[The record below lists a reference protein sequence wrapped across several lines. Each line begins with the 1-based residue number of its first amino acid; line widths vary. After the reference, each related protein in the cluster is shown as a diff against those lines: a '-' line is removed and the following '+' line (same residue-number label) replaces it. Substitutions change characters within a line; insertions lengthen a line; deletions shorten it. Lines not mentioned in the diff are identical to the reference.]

1 MVALT
6 YPGVRSLI
14 VSSGS
19 RTIATASSSVAAFLG
34 AAPIGPVDEAVPV
47 LSWDEYERVFGG
59 LAAGLDLGYAV
70 RHFFLNGGSEAR
82 IVRVGVNPMTARTM
96 LANRDGLDVLE
107 LTARE
112 SGPGGNQISVSVD
125 YATANPGS
133 LFNLTITR
141 TVPGNPNA
149 TVSEVVRNLSLSSGD
164 LRHYAPTVIG
174 RESRLVNATRPAGV
188 AAAVTGSGT
197 STSGQFPTGTNF
209 QALIDAQHDQIDL
222 VVDTSGPVTLTVP
235 IPAANS
241 LAALQNALAAAIA
254 AAPAGTFPAPPVVA
268 TTGPSG
274 AGFVGGIS
282 ITSATTGENSRV
294 WVRPAATRN
303 VTTRLLLGIPA
314 GGTEVDAAATIRP
327 EATPVAARIR
337 GGTFANAGDFPP
349 AAPARFILSLNG
361 VDTTVNFTVPAAGGS
376 VAANAATLAGLIDAQ
391 LGTLPGVHATVFG
404 TGNNSVIEINSGNAA
419 NGTTLQIR
427 DAAAAAGITNNV
439 ATLMH
444 LTAGSNTSRATV
456 RLAQQLAGGALTQ
469 FDPANPAAA
478 FTPTGTGRRGLRAL
492 DPVDFNLLV
501 LPGITD
507 ATVLAEAGAYVTD
520 RGAFLIAESRPTDTT
535 PAQAAQGVNSGAYPH
550 IPDAAVYYPWIVAS
564 DPLQDGALR
573 PMPPGGAIAGVFA
586 RTDAN
591 RGPWKGPAGID
602 TAIVGAVDLAYDL
615 TLPEI
620 GTLYPLGM
628 NCLRGIPGAGV
639 VVWGTRTRVGADAD
653 GNEWKDVP
661 VRRMALLIQQSLLRG
676 TEWVVFEP
684 NDEPLWSQIRVSI
697 GAFLQNLYRQGAFAG
712 RSPREAYFVRCDA
725 QTTPEDDRR
734 RGVVNI
740 QVGFA
745 PLRPAEFVIIRIQQ
759 MAGQAAGA

>member
-14 VSSGS
+14 VSNGS
-19 RTIATASSSVAAFLG
+19 RTIGTASSSIAAFLG

-47 LSWDEYERVFGG
+47 LSWDEYERTFGG
-59 LAAGLDLGYAV
+59 LSAGLDLGYAV

-82 IVRVGVNPMTARTM
+82 IVRVGVNPATASAR
-96 LANRDGLDVLE
+96 LSNRDGVEVIE

-112 SGPGGNQISVSVD
+112 SGPGGNHIAVSVD
-125 YATANPGS
+125 YATANPAS

-141 TVPGNPNA
+141 SVPGNPNA
-149 TVSEVVRNLSLSSGD
+149 AVTEVLRNLSLSLGD
-164 LRHYAPTVIG
+164 ARHYAPTVIG
-174 RESRLVNATRPAGV
+174 RESRLVTATRPGAA
-188 AAAVTGSGT
+188 AAAVIGSGV
-197 STSGQFPTGTNF
+197 STSGQFPTGTDF
-209 QALIDAQHDQIDL
+209 QALIDAQHNQIDL
-222 VVDTSGPVTLTVP
+222 VVDASGPVTVTVP
-235 IPAANS
+235 AVGANS
-241 LAALQNALAAAIA
+241 LAGLQAALTAAIA
-254 AAPAGTFPAPPVVA
+254 AAPAGSFAALPVVA
-268 TTGPSG
+268 TTGSSG
-274 AGFVGGIS
+274 AGFIGGIS

-294 WVRPAATRN
+294 WVRPAATRD
-303 VTTRLLLGIPA
+303 VSARLLLGVPA
-314 GGTEVDAAATIRP
+314 GGTEVDAAAVIRP
-327 EATPVAARIR
+327 EAMPVAARIR
-337 GGTFANAGDFPP
+337 GGTFASAADFPP
-349 AAPARFILSLNG
+349 AGSARLVLTLNG

-376 VAANAATLAGLIDAQ
+376 VAANATTLAGLIDAQ
-391 LGTLPGVHATVFG
+391 LGALPGVHAVVFG
-404 TGNNSVIEINSGNAA
+404 TGNNSVIEINSGNAS
-419 NGTTLQIR
+419 NGTSLQIR
-427 DAAAAAGITNNV
+427 DAAAAAGITHDV
-439 ATLMH
+439 ATRIQ
-444 LTAGSNTSRATV
+444 LTARSNTSRATV

-469 FDPANPAAA
+469 FDPANPAPA
-478 FTPTGTGRRGLRAL
+478 FAPAGGGRRGLRAL

-501 LPGITD
+501 LPGITN

-520 RGAFLIAESRPTDTT
+520 RGAFLIAESRSVDSSPS
-535 PAQAAQGVNSGAYPH
+535 QAAQGVQGGAYPH
-550 IPDAAVYYPWIVAS
+550 IPDAAVYYPWIIAA

-573 PMPPGGAIAGVFA
+573 TMPPGGAIAGVFA

-602 TAIVGAVDLAYDL
+602 TTLVGAVDLAYDL

-628 NCLRGIPGAGV
+628 NCLRAVPGAGV
-639 VVWGTRTRVGADAD
+639 VVWGTRTRVGSDAD
-653 GNEWKDVP
+653 GNEWKDIP